1 MKIKKAFVYFISFFS
16 LAVMFSVCYFLS
28 YRNALKKFNEN
39 AVERNKDLILSL
51 EQNGFL
57 QIDKEGPSTN
67 IAQNVSNGQTG
78 NSTANMNNSGAV
90 NNANNLDSED
100 NSVPVDTVDEAIILP
115 STQYIL
121 QTYDLTTGN
130 MAEEELKVP
139 SYLVGLTRIQVIEYL
154 HNYMNDLTFD
164 EFKNGLTSFEL
175 LTFSEKKVT
184 LRKTYNKDLVEN
196 QFFLKSQNG
205 KIVVYYGDQKTVYE
219 YTEVT
224 VEHLTQYEQLKLA
237 EGIFVKDEEEL
248 YSILENYSS

>member
-1 MKIKKAFVYFISFFS
+1 
-16 LAVMFSVCYFLS
+16 
-28 YRNALKKFNEN
+28 
-39 AVERNKDLILSL
+39 
-51 EQNGFL
+51 
-57 QIDKEGPSTN
+57 
-67 IAQNVSNGQTG
+67 
-78 NSTANMNNSGAV
+78 MNNSGAV

-184 LRKTYNKDLVEN
+184 L
-196 QFFLKSQNG
+196 
-205 KIVVYYGDQKTVYE
+205 
-219 YTEVT
+219 
-224 VEHLTQYEQLKLA
+224 
-237 EGIFVKDEEEL
+237 
-248 YSILENYSS
+248 